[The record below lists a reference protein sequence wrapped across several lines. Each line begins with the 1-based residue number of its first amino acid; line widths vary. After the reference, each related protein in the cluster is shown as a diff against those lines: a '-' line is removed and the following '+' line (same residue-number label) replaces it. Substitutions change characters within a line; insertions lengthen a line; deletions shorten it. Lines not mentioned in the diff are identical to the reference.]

1 MTTGFLKGEKTR
13 FVLHPTHLESR
24 RINFE
29 LNRSDGEPVRV
40 FVDNAELR
48 DFVETART
56 TGEGL
61 EFSVIDDELLVP
73 SKGPPVST
81 EKSLDEIDRK
91 ILMELQGDARI
102 SYAELG
108 RRVGLT
114 TPAVIERMLK
124 LEDAGIITGYRAE
137 IDTAKVGLP
146 ITAFVRMSITG
157 VDYSH
162 IIEVAVSSN
171 EVLECHRGTGGDSF
185 IMKVAVSSVEHLQE
199 LIDRLTPYGITTTTI
214 VLSSPVKKRVID
226 VERQ

>member
-1 MTTGFLKGEKTR
+1 ML
-13 FVLHPTHLESR
+13 
-24 RINFE
+24 
-29 LNRSDGEPVRV
+29 
-40 FVDNAELR
+40 
-48 DFVETART
+48 
-56 TGEGL
+56 
-61 EFSVIDDELLVP
+61 DD
-73 SKGPPVST
+73 
-81 EKSLDEIDRK
+81 IDRK
-91 ILMELQGDARI
+91 LLKELQEDART

-114 TPAVIERMLK
+114 TPAVIERVHK

-137 IDTAKVGLP
+137 IDTSRVGLP

-162 IIEVAVSSN
+162 IIEVAQGSQ

-214 VLSSPVKKRVID
+214 VLSSPVRRRILEV
-226 VERQ
+226 